1 MLISRKALHV
11 NLSEEVH
18 AAFRKLCIDNRLTMQ
33 EVCEYFVTGL
43 VDDEQPMV
51 KILNE
56 ISRKKKD
63 RTVKKIS
70 KTESDSIYDAI
81 GGE

>member
-1 MLISRKALHV
+1 MVISRKALHV
-11 NLSEEVH
+11 NISEDVH
-18 AAFRKLCIDNRLTMQ
+18 SAFRKLCIDNRLTMQ

-43 VDDEQPMV
+43 VDEDQMMV

-56 ISRKKKD
+56 ISKKKKD
-63 RTVKKIS
+63 KTIRKIS
-70 KTESDSIYDAI
+70 KTEFDSIYDAI

>member
-1 MLISRKALHV
+1 MVISRKALHV
-11 NLSEEVH
+11 NVSEDVH

-43 VDDEQPMV
+43 VDEDQAML

-56 ISRKKKD
+56 ISKKKKD
-63 RTVKKIS
+63 KTIRKIS
-70 KTESDSIYDAI
+70 KTEFDSIYDAI